1 VVRSLCPISRSVP
14 SAVQRQGKCEALRY
28 YWERLLAHR
37 HWFAVP
43 VFGRELHLCS
53 RCSGIVLGFAGLKFS
68 LIAVSASYAFPF
80 SSGFLVSLL
89 LALPSILDWTTQ
101 SLGFRQSSNGLRFA
115 TGFLEGVGVAFL
127 GLLEISA
134 LLRLLVLA
142 GIGLGVLCA
151 GFFGRMLAWP
161 SKTVCNCS

>member
-1 VVRSLCPISRSVP
+1 MSFFI
-14 SAVQRQGKCEALRY
+14 
-28 YWERLLAHR
+28 
-37 HWFAVP
+37 
-43 VFGRELHLCS
+43 
-53 RCSGIVLGFAGLKFS
+53 
-68 LIAVSASYAFPF
+68 PF
-80 SSGFLVSLL
+80 YVGFLFSLL
-89 LALPSILDWTTQ
+89 LTLPSIIDWTTQ
-101 SLGFRQSSNGLRFA
+101 SLGFRQSNNGLRFA

-151 GFFGRMLAWP
+151 GFFGRMLVQP